1 MINDI
6 LNEADS
12 KMDKSVEATR
22 EEFAAIRAGRAQP
35 SMFNKILVDYYGTP
49 TPLQQLASFTASEAR
64 IILISPYDI
73 NAMTAIEKAIRE
85 SDLGV
90 NPANDG
96 KVLRCAFPELTEDRR
111 KEYIKVAKAKAEDG
125 RVAVRNLRRTAKQG
139 LEKLEKDG
147 EAGKDDV
154 AGAEK
159 RLDSITKTHTDAID
173 ETAQEQG
180 SRAAGG
186 LTLHPPAMTDTPP
199 GAPSAPQKDHGRA
212 GRDLKAAVAS
222 AVVLLGAIAASLF
235 FWKPAFMVIVAAAV
249 VVAVWELRKGLLAK
263 DIDLPEQPL
272 MLGGVVMVVV
282 AYLWGA
288 PALVTATAVSA
299 LVTMLW
305 LLRRGIDGY
314 VKTATAS
321 VFTLIYVP
329 FLGSFVALLL
339 AEGGRGGGG
348 LDNDGVAGIITFI
361 GVTIA
366 SDIGGYIAGV
376 LFGKHPMAPVIS
388 PKKSWEGFAGSLVF
402 TVGAGWALVVYL
414 LDGDWWVGV
423 CLGLI
428 AVVMATLGDLCESVM
443 KRDLGIKDMSQVIPG
458 HGGLMD
464 RLDSLLAT
472 IAPIWLLLHYAVF

>member
-1 MINDI
+1 
-6 LNEADS
+6 
-12 KMDKSVEATR
+12 
-22 EEFAAIRAGRAQP
+22 
-35 SMFNKILVDYYGTP
+35 
-49 TPLQQLASFTASEAR
+49 
-64 IILISPYDI
+64 
-73 NAMTAIEKAIRE
+73 
-85 SDLGV
+85 
-90 NPANDG
+90 
-96 KVLRCAFPELTEDRR
+96 
-111 KEYIKVAKAKAEDG
+111 
-125 RVAVRNLRRTAKQG
+125 
-139 LEKLEKDG
+139 
-147 EAGKDDV
+147 
-154 AGAEK
+154 
-159 RLDSITKTHTDAID
+159 
-173 ETAQEQG
+173 
-180 SRAAGG
+180 
-186 LTLHPPAMTDTPP
+186 MTDTSN
-199 GAPSAPQKDHGRA
+199 GAPEAPQKDHGRA
-212 GRDLKAAVAS
+212 GRDLKAAVGS
-222 AVVLLGAIAASLF
+222 AVVLLGAAAASLF
-235 FWKPAFMVIVAAAV
+235 FWKPAFMGIVAVAV
-249 VVAVWELRKGLLAK
+249 VVAIWELRKGLMAK

-321 VFTLIYVP
+321 VFTLVYVP

-339 AEGGRGGGG
+339 AEGGRDGGG

-361 GVTIA
+361 VVTIA

-388 PKKSWEGFAGSLVF
+388 PKKSWEGFAGSTIF
-402 TVGAGWALVVYL
+402 TVAAGWALVVYL